1 MYRSGH
7 TEPDS
12 KSGSPIL
19 GTWVRIPP
27 SPPKKGIISYHPNY
41 TYSII
46 SLGEVGYEIIFIAIG
61 LAMDA
66 FAVSICKGLAIKKIK
81 IRNSI
86 IVGTYFGM
94 FQAIMPLIGYMLG
107 NSFRNFVTNIDHWI
121 IFLLLGIIG
130 IKMIV
135 DSFEENNEKSDSS
148 IELKTM
154 LLLALAT
161 SIDAL
166 AVGITFSFFKLNI
179 FYVVSIIGIITF
191 LLSAIGVKI
200 GNKFGNKLQNKAE
213 IFGGIILILIG
224 IKILLEHLNILILI

>member
-1 MYRSGH
+1 MKLS
-7 TEPDS
+7 
-12 KSGSPIL
+12 
-19 GTWVRIPP
+19 
-27 SPPKKGIISYHPNY
+27 
-41 TYSII
+41 
-46 SLGEVGYEIIFIAIG
+46 EIIFIAIG